1 MNVEHV
7 MQIAVSVDDDAI
19 KKAAIEAA
27 TKELKSDIT
36 KCYFTSNS
44 YYSTYKQPTSELND
58 IVAKLVTEM
67 LVENKEL
74 ILTEVINKASDKLAR
89 SKVVKEAIQK
99 EIGK

>member
-19 KKAAIEAA
+19 KAAAIGAA
-27 TKELKSDIT
+27 TKELKEDIT
-36 KCYFTSNS
+36 KCYFSGGYS
-44 YYSTYKQPTSELND
+44 YYKKEPTSALND

-74 ILTEVINKASDKLAR
+74 ILEEVINKASDKLAR